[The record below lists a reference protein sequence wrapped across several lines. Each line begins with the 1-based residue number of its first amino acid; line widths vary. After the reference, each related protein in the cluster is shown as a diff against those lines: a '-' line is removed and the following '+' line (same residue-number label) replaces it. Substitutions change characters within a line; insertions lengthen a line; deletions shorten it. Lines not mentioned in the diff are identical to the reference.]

1 MNSSFRCNGTNGFFV
16 LNNLL
21 HPLYERFHR
30 IYYND
35 FISTEKRMFLLNT
48 STKRAVSRKEYTM
61 KSRYEI
67 VLKVAE
73 MGNITRAAKALNYT
87 QSGVSHAVAAIEKE
101 TGCTLFRA
109 VIPV

>member
-1 MNSSFRCNGTNGFFV
+1 
-16 LNNLL
+16 
-21 HPLYERFHR
+21 
-30 IYYND
+30 
-35 FISTEKRMFLLNT
+35 MFLLNT

-87 QSGVSHAVAAIEKE
+87 QINGLGIINQSARTHFLEKAGQKE
-101 TGCTLFRA
+101 LPKKKKRQF
-109 VIPV
+109 